1 MSSGLAQNKLKSL
14 LFAMMRFLDYHIGMN
29 DIFLIF
35 NKILPILVFL
45 FLGSLFRRIQLLKKE
60 TIDDLKHFI
69 VNVTLPAVLFVSFLN
84 TTIELRYLTL
94 MIVMFLLCVI
104 LLVIAK
110 RFYRHKAVRY
120 IPFLFTGFEFGMLGI
135 SLFAS
140 AYGMGAIGPIAII
153 GIGHEFFIWF
163 IYLSYLLKE
172 NEKTASTKNLLR
184 SFFTSPVILAILS
197 SVLLNLLGLRPFIS
211 NLFFSEGLFTS
222 LEWLLNLTPPII
234 LIIVGYEI
242 RFSRDTMKESAKLV
256 LVRMLL
262 VFPFGLLISFFII
275 HKLLGL
281 NLNFQIAL
289 WTFLLLPPPFILPL
303 YMPPG
308 FDNEKSLINNT
319 LFLNTIISI
328 VLFIILFAFFPV
340 L

>member
-1 MSSGLAQNKLKSL
+1 MLI
-14 LFAMMRFLDYHIGMN
+14 FPDYHNDMN
-29 DIFLIF
+29 DILLIL
-35 NKILPILVFL
+35 NKIFPVLVFL

-60 TIDDLKHFI
+60 TIDDLKKFI
-69 VNVTLPAVLFVSFLN
+69 VNVSLPAVLFVSFLN
-84 TTIELRYLTL
+84 TTIELRYLVL
-94 MIVMFLLCVI
+94 MIVMFLLCVV

-110 RFYRHKAVRY
+110 RFYHRKGTRY

-140 AYGMGAIGPIAII
+140 AYGMDAIGPIAII

-163 IYLSYLLKE
+163 VYLTFLLKE
-172 NEKTASTKNLLR
+172 NEKATSAKSLLR

-197 SVLLNLLGLRPFIS
+197 SVLLNLLGLRQSIS

-234 LIIVGYEI
+234 LIIVGYKI
-242 RFSRDTMKESAKLV
+242 HFSKKTMKESAKLV
-256 LVRMLL
+256 LMRILL
-262 VFPFGLLISFFII
+262 ILPFGLFISFFIV

-281 NLNFQIAL
+281 TLNFQIAL

-328 VLFIILFAFFPV
+328 VLFIVLFAFFPV

>member
-1 MSSGLAQNKLKSL
+1 
-14 LFAMMRFLDYHIGMN
+14 
-29 DIFLIF
+29 
-35 NKILPILVFL
+35 
-45 FLGSLFRRIQLLKKE
+45 
-60 TIDDLKHFI
+60 
-69 VNVTLPAVLFVSFLN
+69 
-84 TTIELRYLTL
+84 
-94 MIVMFLLCVI
+94 MIVMFLLCVV

-110 RFYRHKAVRY
+110 RFYHRKGTRY

-140 AYGMGAIGPIAII
+140 AYGMDAIGPIAII

-163 IYLSYLLKE
+163 VYLTFLLKE
-172 NEKTASTKNLLR
+172 NEKATSAKSLLR

-197 SVLLNLLGLRPFIS
+197 SVLLNLLGLRQSIS

-242 RFSRDTMKESAKLV
+242 HFSKKTMKESAKLV
-256 LVRMLL
+256 LMRILL
-262 VFPFGLLISFFII
+262 ILPFGLFISFFIV

-281 NLNFQIAL
+281 TLNFQIAL

-328 VLFIILFAFFPV
+328 VLFIVLFAFFPV

>member
-1 MSSGLAQNKLKSL
+1 MLI
-14 LFAMMRFLDYHIGMN
+14 FPDYHNDMN
-29 DIFLIF
+29 NILLIL
-35 NKILPILVFL
+35 NKIFPVLVFL

-60 TIDDLKHFI
+60 TIDDLKKFI
-69 VNVTLPAVLFVSFLN
+69 VNVSLPAVLFVSFLN
-84 TTIELRYLTL
+84 TTIELRYLVL
-94 MIVMFLLCVI
+94 MIVMFLLCVV

-110 RFYRHKAVRY
+110 RFYHRKGTRY

-140 AYGMGAIGPIAII
+140 AYGMDAIGPIAII

-163 IYLSYLLKE
+163 VYLTFLLKE
-172 NEKTASTKNLLR
+172 NEKATSAKSLLR

-197 SVLLNLLGLRPFIS
+197 SVLLNLLGLRQSIS

-242 RFSRDTMKESAKLV
+242 HFSKKTMKESAKLV
-256 LVRMLL
+256 LMRILL
-262 VFPFGLLISFFII
+262 ILPFGLFISFFIV

-281 NLNFQIAL
+281 TLNFQIAL

-328 VLFIILFAFFPV
+328 VLFIVLFAFFPV

>member
-1 MSSGLAQNKLKSL
+1 
-14 LFAMMRFLDYHIGMN
+14 MN
-29 DIFLIF
+29 DILLIL
-35 NKILPILVFL
+35 NKIFPVLVFL

-60 TIDDLKHFI
+60 TIDDLKKFI
-69 VNVTLPAVLFVSFLN
+69 VNVSLPAVLFVSFLN
-84 TTIELRYLTL
+84 TTIELRYLVL
-94 MIVMFLLCVI
+94 MIVMFLLCVV

-110 RFYRHKAVRY
+110 RFYHRKGARY

-140 AYGMGAIGPIAII
+140 AYGMDAIGPIAII

-163 IYLSYLLKE
+163 VYLTFLLKE
-172 NEKTASTKNLLR
+172 NEKATSAKSLLR

-197 SVLLNLLGLRPFIS
+197 SVLLNLLGLRQSIL

-242 RFSRDTMKESAKLV
+242 HFSKKTMKESAKLV
-256 LVRMLL
+256 LMRILL
-262 VFPFGLLISFFII
+262 ILPFGLFISFFIV

-281 NLNFQIAL
+281 TLNFQIAL

-328 VLFIILFAFFPV
+328 VLFIVLFAFFPV